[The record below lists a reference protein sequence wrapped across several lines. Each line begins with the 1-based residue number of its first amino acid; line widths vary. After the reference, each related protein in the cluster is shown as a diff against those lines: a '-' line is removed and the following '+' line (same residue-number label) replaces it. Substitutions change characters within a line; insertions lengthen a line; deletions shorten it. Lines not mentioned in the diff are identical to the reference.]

1 MQELLE
7 TCLCCKVGVKILA
20 AGFSGCQNYYQ
31 HLQSIKNRT
40 QSILNFIIFNLTLY
54 MFVHVKHVKQR
65 SLTLNNTEISP
76 LECICDVYLLL
87 STNISYFSKY
97 Q

>member
-1 MQELLE
+1 MHELLE
-7 TCLCCKVGVKILA
+7 TCLCCRLGVKILS

-31 HLQSIKNRT
+31 HLQSIKNRSH
-40 QSILNFIIFNLTLY
+40 SILNFTMFNLSLY
-54 MFVHVKHVKQR
+54 MFVHVKQVKQR

-76 LECICDVYLLL
+76 PECMCDVYLLL